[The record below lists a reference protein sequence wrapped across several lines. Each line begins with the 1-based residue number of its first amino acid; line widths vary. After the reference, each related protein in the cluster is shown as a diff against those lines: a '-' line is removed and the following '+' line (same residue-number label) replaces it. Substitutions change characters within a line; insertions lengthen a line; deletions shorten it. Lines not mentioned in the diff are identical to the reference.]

1 MPYLGKF
8 LSVSLQS
15 LSFLSAIALL
25 MTADAEIQIS
35 RSNRSMY
42 ITAFSDIVSY
52 VVEKMQLIEYLLH
65 LLQLLQY
72 LFFTMVDFCVR
83 RPTNLKRTIFV
94 VSSII
99 KECNSDEILY
109 YQSATILRSC
119 PSFSQDRVNFVTVPV
134 RGCGAWI
141 HVVVSRLFILY
152 HAHHHWETWL
162 PVEEKGN
169 VMWNHHHFCSFFYL
183 GSKTEYRAVG

>member
-1 MPYLGKF
+1 MLCQVKILIVINDLSEYLRKCLGKQQVLMPYLGKF

-42 ITAFSDIVSY
+42 ITAFSDIVSCI
-52 VVEKMQLIEYLLH
+52 VEKMQLIEYLLH

-72 LFFTMVDFCVR
+72 LFSTMVDFCVR

-99 KECNSDEILY
+99 KERNSDEILY

-119 PSFSQDRVNFVTVPV
+119 PSF
-134 RGCGAWI
+134 C
-141 HVVVSRLFILY
+141 
-152 HAHHHWETWL
+152 
-162 PVEEKGN
+162 
-169 VMWNHHHFCSFFYL
+169 
-183 GSKTEYRAVG
+183 